1 MSQGILLTFPDS
13 VQLVLDQLAAQLPVL
28 LGRAIATGNRVP
40 SPRPDEFV
48 RVRRQGGSR
57 KTYVSEEAYLEI
69 ECWSHDVASA
79 EDLAQI
85 SRSILFAMA
94 GLTFGGV
101 PVYQVQDA
109 GGPAE
114 VADPLSDQPRHT
126 FSIAIHVR
134 GQAT

>member
-1 MSQGILLTFPDS
+1 MSALLVFPDS
-13 VQLVLDQLAAQLPVL
+13 VALVLTQLDAQLEAV
-28 LGRAIATGNRVP
+28 LGRPVPAGNRVP

-48 RVRRQGGSR
+48 RVRRQGGTR
-57 KTYVSEEAYLEI
+57 KTYVSEEAFLEV
-69 ECWSHDVASA
+69 EAWGRTVADA
-79 EDLAQI
+79 EDIAQATRAVLFSLAGQ
-85 SRSILFAMA
+85 
-94 GLTFGGV
+94 TFDGG
-101 PVYQVQDA
+101 PVYEVQDA

>member
-1 MSQGILLTFPDS
+1 MSVIVFPDS
-13 VQLVLDQLAAQLPVL
+13 VELVLTQLAAQLPTA
-28 LGRAIATGNRVP
+28 LGRSVPTGNRVP

-48 RVRRQGGSR
+48 RVRRMGGTK

-69 ECWSHDVASA
+69 EAWSTSVSAA
-79 EDLAQI
+79 EDIAQATRAVVFDMKGQTYNGI
-85 SRSILFAMA
+85 
-94 GLTFGGV
+94 
-101 PVYQVQDA
+101 PVYEVNDA

-134 GQAT
+134 GQT

>member
-1 MSQGILLTFPDS
+1 VSPTVVFPDS
-13 VQLVLDQLAAQLPVL
+13 VALVLDQLSVQLEGV
-28 LGRAIATGNRVP
+28 LGRAVPTGNRVP

-48 RVRRQGGSR
+48 RVRRQGGAR
-57 KTYVSEEAYLEI
+57 KTYVSEEALLEI
-69 ECWSHDVASA
+69 EAWGLDVAAA
-79 EDLAQI
+79 EDIAQAT
-85 SRSILFAMA
+85 RAVLFGMK
-94 GLTFGGV
+94 GETFNGI
-101 PVYQVQDA
+101 PVYEVNDA